1 MLSALRAITQA
12 DSPISPSKL
21 SKELGKLAP
30 NIARVLSNLRR
41 MGLLEVEQKGKLRLY
56 QVPRSKKAKVKS
68 IIEHAMLQQISPEP
82 AERPRSWLTE
92 SFYQD
97 FLYNALKS
105 SLPDGCRLTTN
116 ERIQLNNSKLSL
128 DMVIVMGEGSR
139 IGVELNVGPPGD
151 HFYSTIGKALIGSKD
166 ANLVMLIVVL
176 LAPDSKDYGFPSLIG
191 SGAERPISFGFICED
206 MPLKSEVAF
215 GEDVARKIVE
225 LIEDRTSEHEPSS

>member
-1 MLSALRAITQA
+1 MM
-12 DSPISPSKL
+12 D
-21 SKELGKLAP
+21 
-30 NIARVLSNLRR
+30 
-41 MGLLEVEQKGKLRLY
+41 
-56 QVPRSKKAKVKS
+56 
-68 IIEHAMLQQISPEP
+68 
-82 AERPRSWLTE
+82 
-92 SFYQD
+92 D
-97 FLYNALKS
+97 
-105 SLPDGCRLTTN
+105 
-116 ERIQLNNSKLSL
+116 
-128 DMVIVMGEGSR
+128 GSR